1 MLAPECTYTQVQINK
16 IKSSKTKNV
25 VQKNNYLRS
34 IFSFLK
40 YFIPANKDPPMAK
53 VNAKDFQE
61 TGYWGRE
68 FNQINK

>member
-1 MLAPECTYTQVQINK
+1 M
-16 IKSSKTKNV
+16 
-25 VQKNNYLRS
+25 VQKNDYLRS

-40 YFIPANKDPPMAK
+40 YFIPANKVPPMAK

-68 FNQINK
+68 FNQINE